1 MINGTKLLNVAGMT
15 RGRRDGI
22 LKSEKVRH
30 VVKIGPM
37 HLKGVW
43 IPFDRALDFA
53 NKEKITE
60 SLYPLFVHDIGALLY
75 HPSNPNQ
82 PRPGVGAAGALS
94 AMDRRRNDGR
104 YMTGP
109 QTPQGPSLHHHSMST
124 PIAGA
129 PPPQPQSANRP
140 SLDRAHTFPTP
151 PASASS
157 VMGPM
162 QGSYEPW
169 SGSNVQGAHPLSI
182 DTGLSNTRS
191 VPTTPA
197 STPPGKPIHGTTYYP
212 TSESYHAPRPVYS
225 APAGQQPQYQPQQQ
239 MRFGGPLQSA
249 NYPKTEMAPPTK
261 AGRFKNLL
269 ADVFGIN

>member
-1 MINGTKLLNVAGMT
+1 M
-15 RGRRDGI
+15 GRRDGI

-109 QTPQGPSLHHHSMST
+109 QTPQAPSLHHHSMST

-140 SLDRAHTFPTP
+140 SLDSRSHFPH
-151 PASASS
+151 ASS
-157 VMGPM
+157 ERIECHGTHAIKC
-162 QGSYEPW
+162 SYEPW
-169 SGSNVQGAHPLSI
+169 SGSNVQRCSSSL
-182 DTGLSNTRS
+182 DR
-191 VPTTPA
+191 
-197 STPPGKPIHGTTYYP
+197 YWF
-212 TSESYHAPRPVYS
+212 E
-225 APAGQQPQYQPQQQ
+225 QYEV
-239 MRFGGPLQSA
+239 GS
-249 NYPKTEMAPPTK
+249 NYP
-261 AGRFKNLL
+261 
-269 ADVFGIN
+269 GIYATR